1 MAQRLDLS
9 KTFVHLKNGGDT
21 EPVAITPAFW
31 LETSSGKRRYDR
43 LAGIFA
49 FRSAKD
55 LHSSMQEMHPEADE
69 VLFVVSGAIDVVLE
83 ESGGEQ
89 ILSLQAGQAA
99 IVPRGIWHHLV
110 MRQPGKLLF
119 INSRTGMQGR
129 NV

>member
-31 LETSSGKRRYDR
+31 RECSSGKRRYDR
-43 LAGIFA
+43 LAGIFE

-83 ESGGEQ
+83 GSGGERS
-89 ILSLQAGQAA
+89 ISLSCANRANSCSSTVEPA
-99 IVPRGIWHHLV
+99 CRAETSD
-110 MRQPGKLLF
+110 RLLLPPS
-119 INSRTGMQGR
+119 I
-129 NV
+129 